1 MRIVKAVSFLLI
13 LLFPSVGLA
22 LDRCKSYTNEVRKY
36 HAYYFG
42 VDFPYWYSVAQLQK
56 ESNCRDVISKDGVGS
71 EGAPQITFRWWKDQL
86 ATQGIYNVRTR
97 ENQLKA
103 QAYINYDAYKKSRKY
118 QSRLWVMYQIYNG
131 GNILF
136 REIDRAGIADHDAAR
151 QQCKRKN
158 IKFNNGQVRNACDI
172 NYEYSVKIYK
182 YSETYRLGKDNDRF
196 QYW

>member
-1 MRIVKAVSFLLI
+1 MLIVKAVSLVLI
-13 LLFPSVGLA
+13 LLLPSVGLA

-42 VDFPYWYSVAQLQK
+42 LDFPYWYSVAQLQK

-71 EGAPQITFRWWKDQL
+71 EGAPQITFRWWKDKL

-97 ENQLKA
+97 TNQLKA
-103 QAYINYDAYKKSRKY
+103 QAYINYDAYKKIKKY
-118 QSRLWVMYQIYNG
+118 QHRLWVMYQIYNG